1 MAGQSTVRPSTE
13 VRGRIGRPS
22 KGSASHHTAVNRFSN
37 HHPAVREMDG
47 CGDVGGDGH
56 DSPSTACPSPRQPV
70 RPLDGSSVDHD
81 GMSVDLDGLAV
92 RSTDKPSWSMDGPSR
107 GRPGRRSGRTRLALD
122 GQTVQILIIN
132 IIILLII
139 ILRKSQAVL

>member
-70 RPLDGSSVDHD
+70 RPLDG
-81 GMSVDLDGLAV
+81 LAV
-92 RSTDKPSWSMDGPSR
+92 PSTAFPSTWTAWPS
-107 GRPGRRSGRTRLALD
+107 GRRTSRPGRWMGRRSGRTRLALD